1 MLELNKATQRY
12 AAIKAKIRAAKNM
25 HAEQVH
31 ELQELSRTQQELER
45 TLDQINKVRMENND
59 TMVRL
64 HKEILEQKS
73 KLERAARELKL
84 ARKTARSKVSSCV
97 DSASGTFFT
106 SFERQLKVREMEMR
120 NNSVLQQLADMMD
133 DIVGMAPVVTKQLF
147 EKGLAVPQR
156 SASGMAGVCGG
167 GRSSNNTS
175 VRSAASTLSEAD
187 MLTLPSMGD
196 SASSST
202 ASSRY
207 GKNTKQ
213 KIFINEQLTTSFVL
227 YPPSIASFVRMRNV
241 CYVGSS
247 FSGQRICWWAVCCD
261 TRL

>member
-12 AAIKAKIRAAKNM
+12 GAIKAKIRAAKNM

-106 SFERQLKVREMEMR
+106 SFERQLKVREMDMR

-167 GRSSNNTS
+167 GGGHSSNNTS

-207 GKNTKQ
+207 GKNTK
-213 KIFINEQLTTSFVL
+213 
-227 YPPSIASFVRMRNV
+227 R
-241 CYVGSS
+241 
-247 FSGQRICWWAVCCD
+247 
-261 TRL
+261 